1 MPPSDLL
8 PLLGGLELGTYLF
21 VGNALQVIG
30 LRTVPSDR
38 AAFLLQLTT
47 IFVPLVQ
54 SVFARNLFLLPAK
67 TWAACC
73 VALAGV
79 ALIGTENAEGGSSL
93 ASLSLDSLQFSAGD
107 QAIMLGALV
116 YTFHCIR
123 LEKYAKEIPSALR
136 LAAAKASTET
146 GWSAL
151 AVGVGLAAAAQSG
164 TLDNPL
170 LGNLQ
175 TSGRGIINYTETF
188 INSMNDIDIT
198 QYLTLAGALSW
209 IGLVTIAYTIT
220 AQTYGQSR
228 VPPSTANLIYTLQP
242 IFTAL
247 LAYFLLGETLSYS
260 GLVGGALIGFAVLL
274 VVAEDRSEESG
285 SQLRPVDQTHLE

>member
-170 LGNLQ
+170 LGSLQ